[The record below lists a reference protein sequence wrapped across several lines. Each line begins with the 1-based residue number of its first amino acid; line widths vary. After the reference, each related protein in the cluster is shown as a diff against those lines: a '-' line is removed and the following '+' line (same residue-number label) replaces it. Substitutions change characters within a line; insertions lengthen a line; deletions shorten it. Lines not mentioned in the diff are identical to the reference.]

1 MMNKFALSTLAV
13 ALSAT
18 SLMAQAEAPQ
28 FYGALR
34 ASVTHA
40 DTGFASNPGGG
51 EGTQLENDFSMI
63 GVRGSHAVSDTLN
76 VVYQAEV
83 QVNGMDQDNGKD
95 PFSSRNTYLGLDS
108 SQLGRLIFGRHDQAF
123 MLAEGK
129 VDQFNLTNTDMNR
142 LLAGNNRHG
151 DQVMY
156 FSPNMA
162 GFQFI
167 GSYLLEDDY
176 YASGKAPEGVDPYS
190 VTVSYGDKMM
200 KKQPYFFAVAYNG
213 GIGGDEAVRATGQY
227 KLGDFKIGAVY
238 QNTQDKEFDNLDGNG
253 FIVDL
258 AYGLTEKLSLKARY
272 GQDDSGNGGYIGK
285 VMGSL
290 DGLDKTT
297 VDSTKVTNYAVGAD
311 YALSK
316 QTKLFAHYSVFD
328 AEVKTAAA
336 TLYDDTDNLFT
347 VGMHYKF

>member
-1 MMNKFALSTLAV
+1 MNKFALSTLAV

-18 SLMAQAEAPQ
+18 SLVAQAEEPQ
-28 FYGALR
+28 FYGAFR

-63 GVRGSHAVSDTLN
+63 GVRGSHAVSETLK

-83 QVNGMDQDNGKD
+83 QVNAMDQGNGSD
-95 PFSSRNTYLGLDS
+95 PFSSRNTYLGMES

-156 FSPNMA
+156 FSPKMA
-162 GFQFI
+162 GFQVI
-167 GSYLLEDDY
+167 ASYLLEDDY
-176 YASGKAPEGVDPYS
+176 YGKDQAPEDADPYS
-190 VTVSYGDKMM
+190 VTLGYGDKMM
-200 KKQPYFFAVAYNG
+200 KSQPYFFAVAYNA

-227 KLGDFKIGAVY
+227 KLGKFKIGAIY
-238 QNTQDKEFDNLDGNG
+238 QNTQDIEHDNLDGDG
-253 FIVDL
+253 FIIDL
-258 AYGLTEKLSLKARY
+258 AYGLTDKLSLKARY

-285 VMGSL
+285 VIGSL
-290 DGLDKTT
+290 SDLNKAD
-297 VDSTKVTNYAVGAD
+297 VDSTKVTNYAIGAD

-328 AEVKTAAA
+328 AEVETASAK
-336 TLYDDTDNLFT
+336 LYDDTDNLVT
-347 VGMHYKF
+347 VGMHFKF